1 MWITK
6 KEFMKDGDFS
16 WSLINEQDFINRKEV
31 QGISKEK
38 DGGNK
43 DPVDKDSICSSMAVI
58 EGNFGN

>member
-1 MWITK
+1 
-6 KEFMKDGDFS
+6 MKDGDFS